1 MPKVTMNQ
9 AYSMDKY
16 SETCMKQME
25 DMMSMGKQSTD
36 AWMKFNASFT
46 KGMEDMMKTC
56 MSKAQ
61 CSNEKNANVWKSLM
75 ACKTINEVAEAQT
88 RMAQDCFE
96 DAMSTSAQVSEM
108 TVKMAME
115 CFEPINKQMS
125 EAMKRAQ
132 DSIAA

>member
-1 MPKVTMNQ
+1 MTKANGYQ

-16 SETCMKQME
+16 AEVCMKQVE

-36 AWMKFNASFT
+36 AWMKCGSILA

-61 CSNEKNANVWKSLM
+61 GANEKNTNVWKSLM
-75 ACKTINEVAEAQT
+75 ACKTINEVAETQSKLAQE
-88 RMAQDCFE
+88 CFE
-96 DAMSTSAQVSEM
+96 DAMSTSAQMSEM
-108 TVKMAME
+108 TVKVAMD

-125 EAMKRAQ
+125 DAMKRAQ